1 MEYGTGQSPDG
12 LAAGFELEPEDSSD
26 TLAIGGLES
35 GALPT
40 GLKQILSLSAQE
52 GCTDVH
58 LKADD
63 HPIFRVHGILHRVRS
78 HNKLNADELRSFAN
92 SIMTSPQR
100 RRLEVQGDCD
110 LGLDISD
117 LASFR
122 VNVYVERGTFGIAL
136 RVIPLKIPSFTELG
150 LPVNV
155 CQDLALR
162 PRGLVLITGP
172 TGSGKT
178 TTLAA
183 MVDYLND
190 NCAFNI
196 ITIEDPIEYRHVNK
210 RSVISQ
216 RQVGNDTKS
225 FYHAL
230 RSALRQD
237 PDVLLVGEMRDLE
250 TIRIALTAAET
261 GHLVLCTL
269 HTNSA
274 VASIDRIIDVF
285 PAHQQAQVRH
295 QLAMTIEGVLSQALL
310 PATKESLMGRVVAV
324 EVMLAN
330 HAVRNLIREGK
341 THQVYTAIQSGAR
354 VGMRT
359 FDADLISLVSNG
371 RISAE
376 TAQSVCHNPNDFRA
390 ELKEIRYS

>member
-1 MEYGTGQSPDG
+1 MGQSPDD
-12 LAAGFELEPEDSSD
+12 LAANFELEPGDSSD
-26 TLAIGGLES
+26 ALAIGGLES
-35 GALPT
+35 GSLPS

-58 LKADD
+58 LKARD
-63 HPIFRVHGILHRVRS
+63 HPVFRVHGILHRDRS
-78 HNKLNADELRSFAN
+78 RSKLTADELRSFAN
-92 SIMTSPQR
+92 SIMASPQR
-100 RRLEVQGDCD
+100 RRLEAQGDCD
-110 LGLDISD
+110 LGLDIPD

-136 RVIPLKIPSFTELG
+136 RVIPLKIPSFAELG

-155 CQDLALR
+155 CQDLALK
-162 PRGLVLITGP
+162 PRGLVLVTGP

-196 ITIEDPIEYRHVNK
+196 ITIEDPIEYRHTNK

-225 FYHAL
+225 FHHAL

-269 HTNSA
+269 HTSSA
-274 VASIDRIIDVF
+274 AASVDRIIDVF
-285 PAHQQAQVRH
+285 PADQQAQVRH
-295 QLAMTIEGVLSQALL
+295 QLATTIEGVLSQALL
-310 PATKESLMGRVVAV
+310 PATRESLMGRVVAV
-324 EVMLAN
+324 EVMLAS
-330 HAVRNLIREGK
+330 HAVRNLIREAK
-341 THQVYTAIQSGAR
+341 THQVYTVIQSSKN
-354 VGMRT
+354 VGMGS
-359 FDADLISLVSNG
+359 FDMDLLNLVSNG

-376 TAQSVCHNPNDFRA
+376 TALSACHNPKDFKA
-390 ELKEIRYS
+390 ELKEIRYT